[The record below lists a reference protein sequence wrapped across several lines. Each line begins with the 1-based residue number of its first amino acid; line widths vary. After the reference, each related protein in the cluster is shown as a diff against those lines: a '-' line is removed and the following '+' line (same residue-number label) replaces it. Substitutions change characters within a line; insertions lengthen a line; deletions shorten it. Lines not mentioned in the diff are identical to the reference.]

1 MLCERASTVVR
12 RARLVRLAAPVVG
25 FMLAAGCAV
34 NPVTGQ
40 SELMLL
46 TTEDEIAFGQE
57 RYPQQQQA
65 SGGLYRLDPAVA
77 EYVASVGARVAGV
90 SDRALPYEFVVI
102 NDGTPNAWALPG
114 GKIGIHRGLLLE
126 LENEAELAAV
136 LGHEIVHAAAKHS
149 ATQIQR
155 RVLSEL
161 ANGGGAETADDSQRA
176 GAVADATERSL
187 RMANL
192 QYGRDDEIESDYYGM
207 KYMHAAGYDTT
218 AAVTVQEK
226 FVALH
231 DQRRSRWLE
240 GMFRSHPP
248 SRDRVESNRAALAE
262 FPPGG
267 ELGTERYQAKMA
279 TLLRDRD
286 AYDLADRA
294 RRNVRRDPVLA
305 ARLIDRAIGQQPRE
319 ARFHSIGGDI
329 LASRGHCAEAVRVYD
344 AAIERDP
351 DYFAYYLRRGM
362 CHDTLGQRRLARD
375 DLARGNS
382 LLPTPFASYK
392 LGGYALVDGDRAE
405 AKRQFEIASR
415 APGGLGAAAH
425 SAYFRLDLED
435 APWKYLTARLGSD
448 TGQVVLHV
456 VNRSDFPVANI
467 VVQVEMEVDGVT
479 SYRRLSVN
487 RLGAGEYD
495 TLETGIYRGI
505 GSEGIPE
512 FVSFAWAQIVEAAP
526 GW

>member
-1 MLCERASTVVR
+1 MVV
-12 RARLVRLAAPVVG
+12 ALGLV
-25 FMLAAGCAV
+25 AGCAM

-114 GKIGIHRGLLLE
+114 GKIGIHRGLLVE

-161 ANGGGAETADDSQRA
+161 ANGGGAETADDWQRA
-176 GAVADATERSL
+176 GAVVDATERRL

-248 SRDRVESNRAALAE
+248 SRDRVESNRA
-262 FPPGG
+262 GG

-305 ARLIDRAIGQQPRE
+305 ARLIDRAIDQQPRE
-319 ARFHSIGGDI
+319 ALFHSIGGDI
-329 LASRGHCAEAVRVYD
+329 LASRGHYAEAVRVYD

-362 CHDTLGQRRLARD
+362 CHDTLGQMRLARD

-392 LGGYALVDGDRAE
+392 LGDYALVDGDRAE
-405 AKRQFEIASR
+405 AKRQFAIASR

-425 SAYFRLDLED
+425 GAYFRLDLED

-448 TGQVVLHV
+448 TGQVVLLV
-456 VNRSDFPVANI
+456 VNRSDFPIADI
-467 VVQVEMEVDGVT
+467 VVRVEMEVDGIASAREST
-479 SYRRLSVN
+479 TRWRPAST
-487 RLGAGEYD
+487 AG
-495 TLETGIYRGI
+495 
-505 GSEGIPE
+505 S
-512 FVSFAWAQIVEAAP
+512 AAKGFRNSCPSP
-526 GW
+526 GLRS

>member
-176 GAVADATERSL
+176 GAVVDATNGVCAWRTCSTVATMRS
-187 RMANL
+187 
-192 QYGRDDEIESDYYGM
+192 SPT
-207 KYMHAAGYDTT
+207 TT
-218 AAVTVQEK
+218 A
-226 FVALH
+226 
-231 DQRRSRWLE
+231 
-240 GMFRSHPP
+240 
-248 SRDRVESNRAALAE
+248 
-262 FPPGG
+262 
-267 ELGTERYQAKMA
+267 
-279 TLLRDRD
+279 
-286 AYDLADRA
+286 
-294 RRNVRRDPVLA
+294 
-305 ARLIDRAIGQQPRE
+305 
-319 ARFHSIGGDI
+319 
-329 LASRGHCAEAVRVYD
+329 
-344 AAIERDP
+344 
-351 DYFAYYLRRGM
+351 
-362 CHDTLGQRRLARD
+362 
-375 DLARGNS
+375 
-382 LLPTPFASYK
+382 
-392 LGGYALVDGDRAE
+392 
-405 AKRQFEIASR
+405 
-415 APGGLGAAAH
+415 
-425 SAYFRLDLED
+425 
-435 APWKYLTARLGSD
+435 
-448 TGQVVLHV
+448 
-456 VNRSDFPVANI
+456 
-467 VVQVEMEVDGVT
+467 
-479 SYRRLSVN
+479 
-487 RLGAGEYD
+487 
-495 TLETGIYRGI
+495 
-505 GSEGIPE
+505 
-512 FVSFAWAQIVEAAP
+512 
-526 GW
+526 

>member
-1 MLCERASTVVR
+1 MGNW
-12 RARLVRLAAPVVG
+12 AP
-25 FMLAAGCAV
+25 
-34 NPVTGQ
+34 
-40 SELMLL
+40 
-46 TTEDEIAFGQE
+46 
-57 RYPQQQQA
+57 
-65 SGGLYRLDPAVA
+65 
-77 EYVASVGARVAGV
+77 
-90 SDRALPYEFVVI
+90 
-102 NDGTPNAWALPG
+102 
-114 GKIGIHRGLLLE
+114 
-126 LENEAELAAV
+126 
-136 LGHEIVHAAAKHS
+136 S
-149 ATQIQR
+149 ATR
-155 RVLSEL
+155 R
-161 ANGGGAETADDSQRA
+161 
-176 GAVADATERSL
+176 
-187 RMANL
+187 
-192 QYGRDDEIESDYYGM
+192 
-207 KYMHAAGYDTT
+207 
-218 AAVTVQEK
+218 
-226 FVALH
+226 
-231 DQRRSRWLE
+231 RWRLC
-240 GMFRSHPP
+240 S
-248 SRDRVESNRAALAE
+248 
-262 FPPGG
+262 
-267 ELGTERYQAKMA
+267 
-279 TLLRDRD
+279 RDRD

-294 RRNVRRDPVLA
+294 RRNVRRDPILA

-351 DYFAYYLRRGM
+351 DYFAYYLRRGL

-487 RLGAGEYD
+487 RLGAGQYD